1 MTTGL
6 ELFLLGWRWGG
17 DGWILS
23 GGDGEGS
30 CRIGASHTISTTSIL
45 SNHSSTLV
53 LPSTQNSEKSEK
65 SNCFF
70 PSYESK
76 SSLPTTCTQF
86 TTNSIPIH
94 YINSHLKIQ
103 LLWRHFEKPLSFTL
117 LFYSHG
123 HSSSPLLNR
132 TLLSFRCLTTK
143 EPPLLYLNGS
153 LFATLFFHTSSIHY
167 PLTHI
172 HKPLLSPFCS
182 RFFLSQPHLIA
193 IFITIVSLPMSLYI
207 LLLIFYPADKNCP
220 NPKKVK
226 FHFILPMASF
236 HRKNLPSY
244 SCFP

>member
-1 MTTGL
+1 MFFQGVM
-6 ELFLLGWRWGG
+6 
-17 DGWILS
+17 DGFFQGVMES
-23 GGDGEGS
+23 VGEGS

-103 LLWRHFEKPLSFTL
+103 L
-117 LFYSHG
+117 
-123 HSSSPLLNR
+123 PLLNR
-132 TLLSFRCLTTK
+132 TLLSFRCLPTK

-153 LFATLFFHTSSIHY
+153 LFATLFFTTSSIHY
-167 PLTHI
+167 LLKHI

-193 IFITIVSLPMSLYI
+193 IFITIVSLPISLYI
-207 LLLIFYPADKNCP
+207 LLLIFYPADKNRK

-236 HRKNLPSY
+236 HRKNLHSN